1 MPSDSGDPVVVP
13 EGLLA
18 SGRRGAPPG
27 LPSISH
33 VIPSQLFQ
41 TLNSQ
46 RWNCNVLRRCRKM
59 TVGNYVQHCSV
70 RSGGPAVARAV
81 IALVCGARC
90 AVRGVW
96 CAVRGARCL
105 VCGARCAVCCD
116 GLVRLSCSPR
126 VPQPPGSL
134 SISHVIPSRLFQTLN
149 SQRWNC
155 SVLRRC
161 RKMTVGNYVRHCSVR
176 CGGPAVARAVIALV
190 CGVWCAVCGVWCA
203 ACGARRVVR
212 GVWCAVSGVWC
223 AIRRL
228 ADLRPRRAG
237 TVRRVRKM

>member
-1 MPSDSGDPVVVP
+1 M
-13 EGLLA
+13 
-18 SGRRGAPPG
+18 
-27 LPSISH
+27 
-33 VIPSQLFQ
+33 
-41 TLNSQ
+41 
-46 RWNCNVLRRCRKM
+46 
-59 TVGNYVQHCSV
+59 
-70 RSGGPAVARAV
+70 
-81 IALVCGARC
+81 
-90 AVRGVW
+90 RGVW
-96 CAVRGARCL
+96 
-105 VCGARCAVCCD
+105 CAVCCD

-155 SVLRRC
+155 NVLRRC

-212 GVWCAVSGVWC
+212 GVWCVVCGARFVGWLICVLGAREPFGVYVKCDALNVSEPTGIPATARGCPCRRVVPWAYLHVITDC
-223 AIRRL
+223 IASSGIRRNL
-228 ADLRPRRAG
+228 SETCRG
-237 TVRRVRKM
+237 